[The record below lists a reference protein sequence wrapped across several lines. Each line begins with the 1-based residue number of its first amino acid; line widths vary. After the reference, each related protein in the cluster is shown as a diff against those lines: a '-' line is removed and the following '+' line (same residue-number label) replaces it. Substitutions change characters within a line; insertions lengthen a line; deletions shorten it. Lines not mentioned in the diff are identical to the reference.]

1 MSETRPFFDT
11 NILLYLLSDE
21 DGRADTVNGLLQS
34 GGVVSVQVLNEFA
47 SVAKRKLSMNWD
59 EIADILDVVKA
70 VCSVVP
76 VAIDT
81 HELGI
86 SIARRYGFTVY
97 DGMIWAAA
105 LLTGCPVLYSEDMQN
120 GFVIDGTV
128 LKRAHIAIGDI

>member
-11 NILLYLLSDE
+11 NILLYLLSD
-21 DGRADTVNGLLQS
+21 DGGRADTANGLLHA

-47 SVAKRKLSMNWD
+47 SVTKRKFGMNWE

-76 VAIDT
+76 VTLET
-81 HELGI
+81 HERGI
-86 SIARRYGFTVY
+86 SIARRYGITVY

-105 LLTGCPVLYSEDMQN
+105 LLAGCLVLYSEHMQN

-128 LKRAHIAIGDI
+128 LRDPYAGG

>member
-1 MSETRPFFDT
+1 MSEVRPFFDT

-21 DGRADTVNGLLQS
+21 DGRADTAGALLQS

-47 SVAKRKLSMNWD
+47 SVAKRKFGMDWE
-59 EIADILDVVKA
+59 EIAEILDVVKA

-120 GFVIDGTV
+120 CFVIDGTV
-128 LKRAHIAIGDI
+128 LQNPYAKS

>member
-1 MSETRPFFDT
+1 MSETKPFFDT

-21 DGRADTVNGLLQS
+21 DGCADTANDLLQS

-47 SVAKRKLSMNWD
+47 SVAKRKLGMSWE

-76 VAIDT
+76 ITVET

-128 LKRAHIAIGDI
+128 LRNPYAGS

>member
-1 MSETRPFFDT
+1 MSEVRPFFDT

-21 DGRADTVNGLLQS
+21 DGRADTAGALLQS

-47 SVAKRKLSMNWD
+47 SVAKRKLGMDWE
-59 EIADILDVVKA
+59 EIAEILDVVKA

-76 VAIDT
+76 VAIET
-81 HELGI
+81 HDLGI
-86 SIARRYGFTVY
+86 SIARQYGFTVY

-128 LKRAHIAIGDI
+128 LQNPYAES

>member
-21 DGRADTVNGLLQS
+21 DGRADTANGLLHS

-47 SVAKRKLSMNWD
+47 SVAKRKLGMSWE

-70 VCSVVP
+70 LCSIVP
-76 VAIDT
+76 VTLET

-120 GFVIDGTV
+120 GLVIDSTV
-128 LKRAHIAIGDI
+128 LRNPYAGS

>member
-11 NILLYLLSDE
+11 NILLYLLSGE
-21 DGRADTVNGLLQS
+21 DGRADTANGLLQA

-47 SVAKRKLSMNWD
+47 SVTKRKLGMNWE
-59 EIADILDVVKA
+59 EIGDILDVVKA

-76 VAIDT
+76 VTLET
-81 HELGI
+81 HERGI

-105 LLTGCPVLYSEDMQN
+105 LLAGCSVLYSEDMQN

-128 LKRAHIAIGDI
+128 LRNPYAGS

>member
-1 MSETRPFFDT
+1 MSEVRPFFDT

-21 DGRADTVNGLLQS
+21 DGRADTAGALLQS
-34 GGVVSVQVLNEFA
+34 GGLVSVQVLNEFA
-47 SVAKRKLSMNWD
+47 SVAKRKLGMDWE
-59 EIADILDVVKA
+59 EIADILGVVKA

-105 LLTGCPVLYSEDMQN
+105 LLTGCPVLYSEDMQH

-128 LKRAHIAIGDI
+128 LRNPYAES

>member
-1 MSETRPFFDT
+1 M
-11 NILLYLLSDE
+11 
-21 DGRADTVNGLLQS
+21 
-34 GGVVSVQVLNEFA
+34 QVLNEFA
-47 SVAKRKLSMNWD
+47 SVAKRKLGMNWE

-81 HELGI
+81 HDLGI

-128 LKRAHIAIGDI
+128 LRNPYAGS